1 MLGVIL
7 CGGQSSRMGEDK
19 GLILSNG
26 RTWAQSAFDTLSNS
40 GLRVVVSVNNAQLRA
55 YQDIFSKEE
64 LVVDDERIPVYG
76 PLRGL
81 LTVHEKYG
89 DDLLV
94 LATDMPQV
102 NGSIIRELQHAV
114 TSNKQA
120 YVFKHEN
127 DIEPLCAIY
136 TSQALTTIRDL
147 VARDQLKKHSLKYVL
162 SLLDVHEIPIG
173 KEQHKYFTNMN
184 TPGDRN
190 SR

>member
-1 MLGVIL
+1 
-7 CGGQSSRMGEDK
+7 MGKDK

-40 GLRVVVSVNNAQLRA
+40 GLRVAVSVNNAQLRA
-55 YQDIFSKEE
+55 YQDVFSKED
-64 LVVDDERIPVYG
+64 LIVDDERLPVYG

-81 LTVHEKYG
+81 LTVHEKHG

-102 NGSIIRELQHAV
+102 NGAIVRELLHAI
-114 TSNKQA
+114 SNNKQA

-127 DIEPLCAIY
+127 NIEPLCGIY
-136 TSQALTTIRDL
+136 TSSGITAIRQL
-147 VARDQLKKHSLKYVL
+147 VAKDQLKKHSLKYVV

-173 KEQHKYFTNMN
+173 KHQHKYFTNMN
-184 TPGDRN
+184 TPGDRHVT
-190 SR
+190 